1 MSIRVLVGTQW
12 GDEGKG
18 KITDILAKE
27 ADYVVRYQGGNNAG
41 HTVVV
46 GEETFKL
53 HLIPSGILYPDTVCV
68 IGGGVVLDPEV
79 LFVEIDEL
87 LKRGLQVD
95 PRNLKIAKTAHVIT
109 PFHRLLDGQQ
119 EESRKEE
126 RIGTTG
132 RGIGPTYADK
142 VTRTGLRTMDLLHE
156 PTIRSRLSAQH
167 WGDRLKGKDILS
179 QDDMVTKL
187 LAFGQR
193 LAPYLVDVSQL
204 VYHAHVRGKRV
215 LLEGAQGTMLDIDHG
230 TYPFVTSSNPIA
242 GGACTGV
249 GIGPN
254 HITEVI
260 GVAKAYVTRVGEG
273 PFPTELKD
281 DMGEHLRQKGAEFGT
296 TTGRPRRCG
305 WFDAV
310 VLRHAVRV
318 NGITELVITKLDV
331 LDGLKELKVCNRYL
345 YKGQVIDEIPAELH
359 IFADCEPIY
368 DTVPGWEENTS
379 NTLDFDELPLN
390 ARRYIN
396 RIAQIAG
403 VRVSLVSTG
412 SRRRQT
418 IKIL

>member
-1 MSIRVLVGTQW
+1 MTIKVLIGTQW

-46 GEETFKL
+46 GDETFKL
-53 HLIPSGILYPDTVCV
+53 HLIPSGILYPESVCV
-68 IGGGVVLDPEV
+68 IGGGVVVDPEV
-79 LFVEIDEL
+79 LFGEIERL
-87 LKRGLQVD
+87 VKRGIQVD
-95 PRNLKIAKTAHVIT
+95 PRNLKIAKNAHVIT
-109 PFHRLLDGQQ
+109 PYHRLLDGHQ

-142 VTRTGLRTMDLLHE
+142 VTRTGMRTMDLLHE
-156 PTIRSRLSAQH
+156 PSIRSRLKAQH
-167 WGDRLKGKDILS
+167 WTQRLDGVEMPSEDEMVAMLS
-179 QDDMVTKL
+179 EY
-187 LAFGQR
+187 GQR

-204 VYHAHVRGKRV
+204 VYHAHIKGKRI
-215 LLEGAQGTMLDIDHG
+215 LFEGAQGTMLDIDHG
-230 TYPFVTSSNPIA
+230 TYPYVTSSNPIA
-242 GGACTGV
+242 GGACAGV

-254 HITEVI
+254 YISEVI

-273 PFPTELKD
+273 PFPTELTD
-281 DMGEHLRQKGAEFGT
+281 HLGEQLREVGAEYGT
-296 TTGRPRRCG
+296 TTGRARRCG

-318 NGITELVITKLDV
+318 NGITELVLTKLDV
-331 LDGLKELKVCNRYL
+331 LDGMKELKICNRYL
-345 YKGQVIDEIPAELH
+345 YKGQVIDEVPAELH

-368 DTVPGWEENTS
+368 DTMPGWSEKTS
-379 NTLDFDELPLN
+379 DILDYDELPLN

-396 RIAQIAG
+396 RISQIANTKI
-403 VRVSLVSTG
+403 SLVSTG
-412 SRRRQT
+412 SKRRQT
-418 IKIL
+418 IRLI